1 MPLPQS
7 VALYLHVPFCRHK
20 CAYCDFNSFE
30 HHPERQ
36 GEEQVAYVA
45 ALLEELRRVPQ
56 LIGPGRGIASIFV
69 GGGTPSLLQPGLLEE
84 VLKTAREVACRARAP
99 HARAGQALRETAAA
113 PGTELECTVEA
124 NPGSLSDAVCAVLV
138 GSGCTR
144 LSLGAQSFDDTIL
157 RHLDRIHRADE
168 IDAAV
173 RRARRAGVGNLNLDL
188 MFGAPGQDLATW
200 RRSLDHAIA
209 LQPEHLSLYCL
220 TIEKGTPFFSL
231 HERGALPLPDEEA
244 QLAMYETAMESAAA
258 AGYEHYEV
266 SNFARPGRRSL
277 HNQLYWENAEYV
289 GCGAGAVSKLNG
301 RRFRNLGRPEH
312 YAAAIW
318 EHGSAAHW
326 HEQLDAATQRTEAL
340 MLGLRLRQGIA
351 LRCFAE
357 RYGVAFEEHYA
368 RPLQHLVAQGLLELT
383 PERCRLTQRGLF
395 LADAVILEL
404 IKETPAEAASPV
416 GAPRAGG

>member
-1 MPLPQS
+1 MPPPQS
-7 VALYLHVPFCRHK
+7 IALYLHVPFCRHK

-36 GEEQVAYVA
+36 GEEQVSYVA

-69 GGGTPSLLQPGLLEE
+69 GGGTPSLLRPDLLEE
-84 VLKTAREVACRARAP
+84 VLRTAREVACRARAP
-99 HARAGQALRETAAA
+99 HTPAGR
-113 PGTELECTVEA
+113 GTELEFTVEA

-157 RHLDRIHRADE
+157 RQLDRIHRADE

-173 RRARRAGVGNLNLDL
+173 RRARRAGVENLNLDL

-209 LQPEHLSLYCL
+209 LEPEHLSLYCL

-231 HERGALPLPDEEA
+231 QERGALPLPDEEA
-244 QLAMYETAMESAAA
+244 QLAMYEAAMESAEA

-266 SNFARPGRRSL
+266 SNFARPGRRSR

-301 RRFRNLGRPEH
+301 QRFRNHSKPEH
-312 YAAAIW
+312 YAAAIR
-318 EHGSAAHW
+318 ERGRAAHW
-326 HEQLDAATQRTEAL
+326 RERLDADTRRTEAV
-340 MLGLRLRQGIA
+340 MLGLRLREGIA
-351 LRCFAE
+351 LRRFPE
-357 RYGVAFEEHYA
+357 HHGVAFEEHYA

-383 PERCRLTQRGLF
+383 PERCRLTRRGLF

-404 IKETPAEAASPV
+404 IKETPAEAASAV
-416 GAPRAGG
+416 GAPQAGS